1 MTTMMVVLVTSCR
14 VGQETFFISSTTS
27 CQKLRILFRKPEGL
41 DNKLS
46 FSSSFRS
53 SINAAPSCVR
63 DAAIFSTSTFLPIL
77 PSRAQVQAQKLAGV
91 SGFEPELSVLETDVL
106 TVNTIPLQTNLI
118 QPLHVLLGL
127 T

>member
-1 MTTMMVVLVTSCR
+1 MTTMRVVLVTSDR

-27 CQKLRILFRKPEGL
+27 CQKLRILFRKPVGL

-63 DAAIFSTSTFLPIL
+63 DAAISLPL
-77 PSRAQVQAQKLAGV
+77 PFCQFYLVALKHRRKLAGV
-91 SGFEPELSVLETDVL
+91 PGFEPGLSVLETDVL
-106 TVNTIPLQTNLI
+106 TVNTIPLQANSDSAARIT
-118 QPLHVLLGL
+118 
-127 T
+127 